1 MKPALDWYHFDGM
14 SVRLRYL
21 AHDLEVPPGEFVI
34 GRSPE
39 CQLSLDDA
47 LVSRRH
53 AILVVH
59 PDAVF
64 IEDLGSRN
72 GVLLNGKKISGPSRV
87 NDSDQITVGSQ
98 VMTLIGVP
106 GPEPAPRES
115 VNAPRDR
122 KSTHNADVITLSGS
136 ENEELN
142 AATAEAHAAVLPS
155 ESPDKRISSLAL
167 IGGLAE
173 KALAMGRAEEAE
185 RILSRSLREVL
196 IKARGGDE
204 VRPELAER
212 AAHYASRLATATSRG
227 LWVDY
232 IFELYALLG
241 ALLPAKLVDELY
253 TVMRKVK
260 SVDKA
265 LIASY
270 TDKLRKNDH
279 LGPSERFIRQR
290 IEGLERLGAMK

>member
-1 MKPALDWYHFDGM
+1 M

-39 CQLSLDDA
+39 CQLSLDDP

-72 GVLLNGKKISGPSRV
+72 GVLLNGKRIPGPSRV
-87 NDSDQITVGSQ
+87 SDGDQITVGSQ

-106 GPEPAPRES
+106 GPEPVHREPA
-115 VNAPRDR
+115 APRDR
-122 KSTHNADVITLSGS
+122 KSIHNADVITLSGS
-136 ENEELN
+136 DGEELSSP
-142 AATAEAHAAVLPS
+142 TGEAHAAVLPT

-173 KALAMGRAEEAE
+173 KALAMGRADEAE

-196 IKARGGDE
+196 LKARSGEE
-204 VRPELAER
+204 VRSELAER
-212 AAHYASRLATATSRG
+212 AAHYAGRLASATSRG

-232 IFELYALLG
+232 IFELYGLLG
-241 ALLPAKLVDELY
+241 ALLPARLVDELY

-260 SVDKA
+260 SVDKN

>member
-1 MKPALDWYHFDGM
+1 M

-72 GVLLNGKKISGPSRV
+72 GVLVNGKRISGPSRV
-87 NDSDQITVGSQ
+87 TDSDQITVGSQ

-106 GPEPAPRES
+106 GEASSQREAT
-115 VNAPRDR
+115 APRDR
-122 KSTHNADVITLSGS
+122 KSTHGGDVITLTGA
-136 ENEELN
+136 ENEELV
-142 AATAEAHAAVLPS
+142 AATAESHSHVVPS
-155 ESPDKRISSLAL
+155 ENPDKRISSLAL

-173 KALAMGRAEEAE
+173 KALAMGRADDAE

-196 IKARGGDE
+196 IKARAGEE

-212 AAHYASRLATATSRG
+212 AAFYAARLAQATSRG

-232 IFELYALLG
+232 IFELYGLLA
-241 ALLPAKLVDELY
+241 ALLPAKLVDELH

-265 LIASY
+265 LIAAY

>member
-1 MKPALDWYHFDGM
+1 M

-47 LVSRRH
+47 QVSRKH

-64 IEDLGSRN
+64 IEDLASRN
-72 GVLLNGKKISGPSRV
+72 GVLVNGKRINGPARV
-87 NDSDQITVGSQ
+87 SDGDNITVGSQ
-98 VMTLIGVP
+98 VMTLLGVP
-106 GPEPAPRES
+106 GADPPSREAAS
-115 VNAPRDR
+115 LPRDR
-122 KSTHNADVITLSGS
+122 KSTLAGDVITLTGA
-136 ENEELN
+136 ENEELV
-142 AATAEAHAAVLPS
+142 ASTAESHAHIIPS
-155 ESPDKRISSLAL
+155 ENPDKRVSSLAL

-185 RILSRSLREVL
+185 RILSRSLKEVL
-196 IKARGGDE
+196 VKARNKSD

-212 AAHYASRLATATSRG
+212 AAYYATRLANATSRG

-232 IFELYALLG
+232 TFELYGLMG

-253 TVMRKVK
+253 SVMRKVK
-260 SVDKA
+260 SVDKS
-265 LIASY
+265 LISAY

>member
-1 MKPALDWYHFDGM
+1 M

-21 AHDLEVPPGEFVI
+21 AHDLEVPLGEFVI
-34 GRSPE
+34 GRSPD
-39 CQLSLDDA
+39 CQLSLDDP

-53 AILVVH
+53 AILAVH
-59 PDAVF
+59 ADAVF

-72 GVLLNGKKISGPSRV
+72 GVLLNGKRITAPSRV
-87 NDSDQITVGSQ
+87 SDTDQITVGSQ

-106 GPEPAPRES
+106 GPEPAQRAS
-115 VNAPRDR
+115 ADAPRDR
-122 KSTHNADVITLSGS
+122 KSTHNAEVITLSGA

-142 AATAEAHAAVLPS
+142 AATAEAQAAVLPTDN
-155 ESPDKRISSLAL
+155 PDKRISSLAL

-173 KALAMGRAEEAE
+173 KALAMGRSDEAE

-196 IKARGGDE
+196 IKARAREE
-204 VRPELAER
+204 VRAELAER
-212 AAHYASRLATATSRG
+212 AAYYASRLATATSRG

-232 IFELYALLG
+232 IFELYGLLG

-265 LIASY
+265 LLTSY
-270 TDKLRKNDH
+270 ADKLRKNDH

>member
-1 MKPALDWYHFDGM
+1 M

-34 GRSPE
+34 GRSTE

-72 GVLLNGKKISGPSRV
+72 GVLVNGKRIHGPARLTDG
-87 NDSDQITVGSQ
+87 DSITVGSQ

-106 GPEPAPRES
+106 GEPPPSKAPTSVPRE
-115 VNAPRDR
+115 R
-122 KSTHNADVITLSGS
+122 KSVHGADVITLTGA
-136 ENEELN
+136 ENEELV
-142 AATAEAHAAVLPS
+142 AATAESPAHVIPS
-155 ESPDKRISSLAL
+155 ESPDKRVSSLAL

-185 RILSRSLREVL
+185 RILSRSLKEVL
-196 IKARGGDE
+196 IKARGKND

-212 AAHYASRLATATSRG
+212 AAYYATRLANATSRG

-232 IFELYALLG
+232 IFELYGLLG

-253 TVMRKVK
+253 SVMRKVK
-260 SVDKA
+260 SVDKG
-265 LIASY
+265 LISAY

>member
-1 MKPALDWYHFDGM
+1 M

-34 GRSPE
+34 GRSTE

-64 IEDLGSRN
+64 IEDLASRN
-72 GVLLNGKKISGPSRV
+72 GVLVNGKRISGPARLTDG
-87 NDSDQITVGSQ
+87 DSITVGSQ

-106 GPEPAPRES
+106 GEPPPSKGPAS
-115 VNAPRDR
+115 IPRDR
-122 KSTHNADVITLSGS
+122 KSSTGADVITLTGA
-136 ENEELN
+136 ENEELV
-142 AATAEAHAAVLPS
+142 AATAESPAHVVPS
-155 ESPDKRISSLAL
+155 ESPDKRVSSLAL

-185 RILSRSLREVL
+185 RILSRSLKEVL
-196 IKARGGDE
+196 VKARNKSD

-212 AAHYASRLATATSRG
+212 AAYYATRLANATSRG

-232 IFELYALLG
+232 TFELYGLMG

-253 TVMRKVK
+253 SVMRKVK
-260 SVDKA
+260 SVDKS
-265 LIASY
+265 LISAY

>member
-1 MKPALDWYHFDGM
+1 MP
-14 SVRLRYL
+14 VRLRYL
-21 AHDLEVPPGEFVI
+21 AHDLEVPPGEFLI
-34 GRSPE
+34 GRSPD
-39 CQLSLDDA
+39 CQLSLDDP

-64 IEDLGSRN
+64 IEDLASRN
-72 GVLLNGKKISGPSRV
+72 GVLVNGKRIQTPARV
-87 NDSDQITVGSQ
+87 SDGDQITVGSQ
-98 VMTLIGVP
+98 VMTLVGVP
-106 GPEPAPRES
+106 GADPAPRGDA
-115 VNAPRDR
+115 APVQNRR
-122 KSTHNADVITLSGS
+122 TNHGAEVITLTGA
-136 ENEELN
+136 ENEEL
-142 AATAEAHAAVLPS
+142 AAPTAESQSHALPV

-185 RILSRSLREVL
+185 RILTRSLREVL
-196 IKARGGDE
+196 VKARAKED
-204 VRPELAER
+204 VRAELAEK
-212 AAHYASRLATATSRG
+212 AAFYAARLASATGRG
-227 LWVDY
+227 LWVDF
-232 IFELYALLG
+232 IFELYGLLG
-241 ALLPAKLVDELY
+241 ALLPARLVDELY

-270 TDKLRKNDH
+270 THGLKKNDQ